1 MLWMF
6 MGSGKTAV
14 TLTTATHL
22 LEHSLIKG
30 VLVLGPLRV
39 VQSVWEKE
47 ARKWEHTQGLTF
59 SSITGTPERRM
70 SALFKPADIYLTN
83 YDNLAWLSAQL
94 QAYFIQQGLPMPF
107 DMLVAD
113 EISKLKN
120 ANTGRMQALQPLLP
134 GFNYRTG
141 LTGTPAANGYIDL
154 HGQYLTI
161 DDGLRLGA
169 DKTAYEDAYFKPV
182 GYGGYSYEIAE
193 ESQRIIE
200 ANIADI
206 TLEMS
211 EEDYIDLPDFLI
223 QDLHAQMPPAARKQY
238 DKMEREMF
246 AELDDGA
253 LLEVDSEV
261 GKINKCIGSGTKVL
275 TLSGWI
281 PIERLNGNEF
291 IWDGI
296 EWVSYYGLALQGIK
310 ETVKC
315 FNVKMTSDHKVLT
328 TSGWAT
334 AEEINNGES
343 CERYVRSEVWIPNRY
358 KTTRVR
364 IREQGQQICASVMAM
379 SMRLWENCS
388 ETWNKSAFKT
398 SNKNKLQVV
407 DHTGTSKQHAIQCLH
422 RHTRWQNDDIKR
434 RESLWGKGSDVTA
447 EGSGGLVN
455 GANVDTRNKVETYDL
470 INCGPRNRFVVM
482 GSDGAPLIVHN
493 CLQMSNGAAYIDVET
508 REWKRLHDAKLDVL
522 EDILEEAAGN
532 PVLLGYNF
540 RTDAERICK
549 KFKFAVNLTGLTGKE
564 FNKAIEDFSA
574 GRIKLLLGHPASIGH
589 GTDGLQH
596 GGSILVWFGLPWSL
610 ELYLQLNKRLHRQGQ
625 GKPVTC
631 YRIIC
636 PNTMDEV
643 VSAKLEMKDDTQQ
656 SLRAAIGA
664 YRKGK

>member
-1 MLWMF
+1 

-14 TLTTATHL
+14 TLTTAAHL

-169 DKTAYEDAYFKPV
+169 DKTAYEDAYFKPF

-261 GKINKCIGSGTKVL
+261 GKINK
-275 TLSGWI
+275 
-281 PIERLNGNEF
+281 
-291 IWDGI
+291 
-296 EWVSYYGLALQGIK
+296 
-310 ETVKC
+310 
-315 FNVKMTSDHKVLT
+315 
-328 TSGWAT
+328 
-334 AEEINNGES
+334 
-343 CERYVRSEVWIPNRY
+343 
-358 KTTRVR
+358 
-364 IREQGQQICASVMAM
+364 
-379 SMRLWENCS
+379 
-388 ETWNKSAFKT
+388 
-398 SNKNKLQVV
+398 
-407 DHTGTSKQHAIQCLH
+407 
-422 RHTRWQNDDIKR
+422 
-434 RESLWGKGSDVTA
+434 
-447 EGSGGLVN
+447 
-455 GANVDTRNKVETYDL
+455 
-470 INCGPRNRFVVM
+470 
-482 GSDGAPLIVHN
+482 